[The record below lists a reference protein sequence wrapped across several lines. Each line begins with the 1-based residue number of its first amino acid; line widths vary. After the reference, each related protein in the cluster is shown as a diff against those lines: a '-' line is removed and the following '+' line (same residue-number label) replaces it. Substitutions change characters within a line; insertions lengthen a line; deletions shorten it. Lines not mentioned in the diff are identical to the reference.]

1 MAGPTFI
8 ARTASERNAVGMGG
22 TGKPGLEGDGR
33 AAWRAVAPALAVLLV
48 SLLFVAVY
56 ARSAIDRER
65 QLGQARLSEEA
76 TQVVDLL
83 SQRLVA
89 YESSTR
95 GGASLFASLERPSAE
110 HWRAYVG
117 GLREGARPGADVLG
131 YAPSLT
137 GEQLVALRASGG
149 DASASLARLHPPGL
163 RERHGPVVYLE
174 PLHESNA
181 DVLGYDMLV
190 DTASR
195 QAMEEARDRGE
206 PRMSGRLQLQ
216 RRGNPDGI
224 ILYTPVYRAGGLRES
239 VETRRD
245 SVRGWVF
252 APVPLGDLVAQAM
265 APLRGALYLR
275 VFDVTGPAPEL
286 LYADAD
292 FEASR
297 PAPGRFH
304 TASPS
309 FYGRTWRLDFV
320 AREDAAAFA
329 SPLRISVAV
338 GVLASLLLA
347 GLVWALSRNRA
358 QAQRLAES
366 LGDSYRRSESRFR
379 SAMAY
384 SPVGEALLDSQG
396 RVVDANPALAE
407 IAGLPLERLVGARLE
422 DAFADTRDGEGL
434 EERAHARDG
443 VYRASRILRRG
454 DGGRRRVRLSSAPV
468 PGEVGSD
475 VEKLV
480 QIDDVTDWYRAEERV
495 RALNRTLEARVAA
508 RTRELERANRELE
521 AFSYSVSHDLRAPL
535 RSLEGFS
542 RRLLERHAARLDD
555 EGRDYL
561 ARIRAAAGRMDAL
574 IDALLQMAHL
584 SRATLERRPLD
595 LSAIAAQVEADLRQG
610 EPGRR
615 VEVRIHDG
623 LAASGD
629 PALVANLLQNL
640 LGNAWKF
647 TGGRADARIE
657 VGRERRADGTDA
669 FFVRDNGA
677 GFAPEQAAKLFRP
690 FQRLHAQEEFQG
702 HGIGLASVRRIVERH
717 GGEVWAEGRPGQGAC
732 FWFTLPD
739 PPAGADAPG

>member
-1 MAGPTFI
+1 
-8 ARTASERNAVGMGG
+8 MGG
-22 TGKPGLEGDGR
+22 TVQPGWEGDGR
-33 AAWRAVAPALAVLLV
+33 AAWRAVAPALAVLLI

-56 ARSAIDRER
+56 ARTALDRER
-65 QLGQARLSEEA
+65 QLGQARLAEEA

-83 SQRLVA
+83 SQRLIA

-117 GLREGARPGADVLG
+117 GLREGARPGVDVLG

-137 GEQLVALRASGG
+137 GEELAALRAAGG

-181 DVLGYDMLV
+181 DVLGYDMLADV
-190 DTASR
+190 VSR
-195 QAMEEARDRGE
+195 RAMEEARDRDE

-216 RRGNPDGI
+216 RRGTPDGV

-239 VETRRD
+239 VETRREA
-245 SVRGWVF
+245 VRGWVF
-252 APVPLGDLVAQAM
+252 APVPLRELVVQAL
-265 APLRGALYLR
+265 APLRGALHLR
-275 VFDVTGPAPEL
+275 VLDVTGSVPEL

-292 FEASR
+292 FDAVR

-320 AREDAAAFA
+320 AREDAGGAFA

-347 GLVWALSRNRA
+347 GLVWSLSRNRA
-358 QAQRLAES
+358 QAQRLAEW

-384 SPVGEALLDSQG
+384 SPVGEALLDGEG
-396 RVVDANPALAE
+396 RVVDANPALAA
-407 IAGLPLERLVGARLE
+407 IAGLPLERLLGARLE
-422 DAFADTRDGEGL
+422 DFFADAREVGGL
-434 EERAHARDG
+434 EAQPHAQDG

-454 DGGRRRVRLSSAPV
+454 DGGRRRVRLSSAPL
-468 PGEVGSD
+468 PGDVGSD
-475 VEKLV
+475 VEQLV

-535 RSLEGFS
+535 RSLDGFS

-584 SRATLERRPLD
+584 SRATLERQPLD
-595 LSAIAAQVEADLRQG
+595 LGAIAAQVEADLRHG
-610 EPGRR
+610 EPQRR

-623 LAASGD
+623 LAACGD

-640 LGNAWKF
+640 VGNAWKF

-657 VGRERRADGTDA
+657 VGRERRADGAEA

-677 GFAPEQAAKLFRP
+677 GFAPEQAARLFRP
-690 FQRLHAQEEFQG
+690 FQRLHAQEDFPG
-702 HGIGLASVRRIVERH
+702 HGIGLASVRRVVERH

-739 PPAGADAPG
+739 APAGAEAQG